1 MSFMIYNSGNG
12 NGEIY
17 NGVEWQYLPIALDN
31 DENYDYS
38 LFSHIDDLITSWET
52 YLDLDM

>member
-1 MSFMIYNSGNG
+1 MIYNSGNG

>member
-1 MSFMIYNSGNG
+1 MSLMMYNSG
-12 NGEIY
+12 
-17 NGVEWQYLPIALDN
+17 NGVEWQYSPIARND

-52 YLDLDM
+52 YLDLDI